1 MSNFLLVYKSQSL
14 QESGLISSAKIILT
28 WSLIV
33 VFTVACDSREEIDI
47 LAEDYVKTVL
57 NLNELSEGELDSYFG
72 SLDFEPDST
81 GSIQELGSLVVKLE
95 GQVASISDPT
105 NIDRIS
111 DLSNDLKHLK
121 NLLYFIQDPESMTF
135 AEEASLLY
143 GLNLDELE
151 DSTRLSDDGRVEF
164 IERPKTDLEKR
175 TEEVVD
181 LLEELLAET
190 ISSGLK
196 TKVLKRTSLNCLN
209 VDTTI
214 Q

>member
-1 MSNFLLVYKSQSL
+1 MMTVFRFPTIVLHVFKSY
-14 QESGLISSAKIILT
+14 AYTILT

-57 NLNELSEGELDSYFG
+57 SLNELSEGELDSYFG

-81 GSIQELGSLVVKLE
+81 ASIQELRSLVVKLE

-111 DLSNDLKHLK
+111 GLSNDLKHLK

-151 DSTRLSDDGRVEF
+151 DKRRLV
-164 IERPKTDLEKR
+164 
-175 TEEVVD
+175 
-181 LLEELLAET
+181 
-190 ISSGLK
+190 
-196 TKVLKRTSLNCLN
+196 LN
-209 VDTTI
+209 VVFG
-214 Q
+214 